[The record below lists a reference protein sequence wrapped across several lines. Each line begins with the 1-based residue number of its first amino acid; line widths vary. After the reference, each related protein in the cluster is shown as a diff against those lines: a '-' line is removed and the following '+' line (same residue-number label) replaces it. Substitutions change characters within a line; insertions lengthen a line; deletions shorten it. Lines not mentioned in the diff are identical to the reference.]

1 MERNASV
8 AERARQLYHE
18 RFKQTL
24 EKGSFGQFVAIE
36 VDSEEYFLGPTPIQA
51 INNGQKKYSTKP
63 FHVIK
68 IGSEAALLM
77 KRVRL
82 SKWTG

>member
-8 AERARQLYHE
+8 AERARRLYDE

-24 EKGSFGQFVAIE
+24 EKSSFGKFIAIE
-36 VDSEEYFLGPTPIQA
+36 VDSEEYFLGSTPIQA
-51 INNGQKKYSTKP
+51 INNAQKKYSTKS

-68 IGSEAALLM
+68 IGYDAALLM
-77 KRVRL
+77 KLGRF
-82 SKWTG
+82 STWKG